1 MLRRCCNLGLL
12 GLLMMGVL
20 LACREGY
27 RIRVKSDRHP
37 LSELVEMRATLS
49 DPDAEDPVGTMVF
62 ARDTLDIGDVPV
74 GKQVRVEVPFS
85 VEGDAPIV
93 VLQCK
98 AECGCTTPECPKEV
112 FYPQEGGVIPIHLY
126 TDMLDTGAFVKK
138 VELYLHAKP
147 KRRFIYLRGRV
158 YKE

>member
-1 MLRRCCNLGLL
+1 
-12 GLLMMGVL
+12 MMGVL

-74 GKQVRVEVPFS
+74 GKQVRVEVPFT